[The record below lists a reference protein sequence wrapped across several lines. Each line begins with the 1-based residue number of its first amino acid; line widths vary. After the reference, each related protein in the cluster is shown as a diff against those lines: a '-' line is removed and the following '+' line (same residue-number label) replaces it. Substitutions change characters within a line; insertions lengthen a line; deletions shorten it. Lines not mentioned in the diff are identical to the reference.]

1 MADQA
6 DNRDESRPGMPRW
19 LKVSL
24 VAVAILAVLL
34 IALKLTGV
42 LGEGHGPGQLGP
54 GLHGS

>member
-1 MADQA
+1 
-6 DNRDESRPGMPRW
+6 MPRW